1 MSMAMPNTMFNNSMM
16 GQGQNM
22 MGNNSFLSVPGMQ
35 NGMQPPQN
43 RPMSIMSSSQR
54 PFSTFGGGMGR
65 GPGPGYTPSIAPSE
79 RSNIGLS
86 ARYRPVTNHSD
97 AVSNGTSMTLQATSG
112 GANKPG
118 VIKGILKKS
127 PQISVEE
134 KDDEEDWGS
143 MAARK
148 SRFIGKGKENANT
161 GLEDLTRGLNI

>member
-1 MSMAMPNTMFNNSMM
+1 MAMPNNFNNGIM
-16 GQGQNM
+16 GQAQNM
-22 MGNNSFLSVPGMQ
+22 MGNNSFLNVPGMQ

-43 RPMSIMSSSQR
+43 RSMSFVSVNGQQQR
-54 PFSTFGGGMGR
+54 PYSNFGMGM

-112 GANKPG
+112 GASKPG
-118 VIKGILKKS
+118 AIKGILKKS
-127 PQISVEE
+127 PQIHVEE
-134 KDDEEDWGS
+134 KEDEEDWGS

-148 SRFIGKGKENANT
+148 SKFGKGKENSSS